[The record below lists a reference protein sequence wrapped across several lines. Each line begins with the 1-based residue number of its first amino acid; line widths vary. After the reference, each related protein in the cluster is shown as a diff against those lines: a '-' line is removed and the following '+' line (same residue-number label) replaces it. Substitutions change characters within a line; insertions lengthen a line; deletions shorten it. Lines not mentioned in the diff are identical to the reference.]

1 MMNHKLLF
9 LFRTMLS
16 SVFLLACLAACDD
29 WTEMEV
35 HDFEV
40 NGAAQ
45 QNPEQYAV
53 YTQSLRAYKATKHAV
68 VYARFDNAPEV
79 STSDKDFLRALPDSI
94 DIVTMRNA
102 NRLTD
107 YDREDMKLVRTD
119 YGTKVLYYVDAST
132 LAGDGLN
139 AAISAAAAAVK
150 EGTFDGITLAAS
162 TAVDAATVKA
172 LMDAIGQTSC
182 LLVFEGTP
190 SLVSEAQRSA
200 FNYFVLDISGA
211 TDEYDIKTSV
221 LYAMGYGKASAD
233 RLLLAVTPEG
243 TLADL
248 NGVTRTSIAGAVH
261 CTLSMETPLGGI
273 AIYNIS
279 ADYYDADIIYKR
291 TRGGIQL
298 LNPASSH

>member
-45 QNPEQYAV
+45 QNPEQYAA

-102 NRLTD
+102 DRLTD

-119 YGTKVLYYVDAST
+119 YGTKVLYYVDATT
-132 LAGDGLN
+132 LTADGLN
-139 AAISAAAAAVK
+139 AAISAAAVAVK

-182 LLVFEGTP
+182 LLVFEGNP
-190 SLVSEAQRSA
+190 SLVSEAQRSV
-200 FNYFVLDISGA
+200 FNYFVLDVSEA
-211 TDEYDIKTSV
+211 TDEYDIDAIV
-221 LYAMGYGKASAD
+221 LHAIDFGKISAEHI
-233 RLLLAVTPEG
+233 LLAVTPEG
-243 TLADL
+243 SITDYD
-248 NGVTRTSIAGAVH
+248 GVTRTAISGAAH
-261 CTLSMETPLGGI
+261 SALSMEAPLGGI
-273 AIYNIS
+273 AIYDVS
-279 ADYYDADIIYKR
+279 TDYYDADIIYKR

-298 LNPASSH
+298 LNPAASH

>member
-45 QNPEQYAV
+45 QNPEQYAA

-102 NRLTD
+102 DRLTD

-132 LAGDGLN
+132 LTADGLN

-150 EGTFDGITLAAS
+150 EGTFDGITLTS
-162 TAVDAATVKA
+162 SSAVDAATVKT
-172 LMDAIGQTSC
+172 LTDAIGQTSC
-182 LLVFEGTP
+182 LLVFEGNP

-211 TDEYDIKTSV
+211 TDEYDIETSV
-221 LYAMGYGKASAD
+221 LYATGYGKTPAA
-233 RLLLAVTPEG
+233 RLLLAITPEG
-243 TLADL
+243 TLTDHS
-248 NGVTRTSIAGAVH
+248 GVTRNSISGAAYSA
-261 CTLSMETPLGGI
+261 LNMGSPLGGI
-273 AIYNIS
+273 AIYNVS

-291 TRGGIQL
+291 TRGGIQM
-298 LNPASSH
+298 LNPAATH

>member
-16 SVFLLACLAACDD
+16 SVFLLACLTACDD

-45 QNPEQYAV
+45 QNPEQYAA

-132 LAGDGLN
+132 LTADGLN

-150 EGTFDGITLAAS
+150 EGTFDGITLAS
-162 TAVDAATVKA
+162 SSAVDAATVKA
-172 LMDAIGQTSC
+172 LTDAIGQTSC
-182 LLVFEGTP
+182 LLVFEGNP

-200 FNYFVLDISGA
+200 FNYFVLDVSEA
-211 TDEYDIKTSV
+211 ADEYDIDAIV
-221 LYAMGYGKASAD
+221 LHAIDFGKISAEHI
-233 RLLLAVTPEG
+233 LLAVTPEG
-243 TLADL
+243 SITDYD
-248 NGVTRTSIAGAVH
+248 GVTRTAISGAAH
-261 CTLSMETPLGGI
+261 SALSMETPLGGI
-273 AIYNIS
+273 AIYDVS
-279 ADYYDADIIYKR
+279 TDYYDADIIYKR

-298 LNPASSH
+298 LNPAASH